1 VSANAIRNQ
10 LEPNLWNSYLK
21 FCVERNPW
29 DKTISHFHAVKSRQD
44 CNLTFDRYLSNR
56 KFPINFPR
64 YTEPNDPQKIIV
76 DKVLRYENLI
86 DELELVFK
94 LLKIPFCGSLEVN
107 AKSEYRTDRRH
118 YRDVYTSEQAAVIA
132 DAFKHELTLHGY
144 KF

>member
-1 VSANAIRNQ
+1 
-10 LEPNLWNSYLK
+10 
-21 FCVERNPW
+21 
-29 DKTISHFHAVKSRQD
+29 
-44 CNLTFDRYLSNR
+44 
-56 KFPINFPR
+56 
-64 YTEPNDPQKIIV
+64 
-76 DKVLRYENLI
+76 VLRYENLI